1 MRSVVAVLVLFAV
14 FFFGGGA
21 SVAHAHEETA
31 RDGDLE
37 VAIDRARES
46 DPEGFE
52 KKVSLLRSSDALMA
66 LFAGA
71 PDEETIAT
79 YVDFFALN
87 STVEQVEAF
96 LERTEGKH
104 LVVKGTVEDFTVEI
118 VDGPAV
124 STRGSCCACW
134 EAWTASAAYF
144 AGSGLLCAGVS
155 AGGAVISG
163 GVGADSGFVCGGVF
177 LGDREAAEL

>member
-87 STVEQVEAF
+87 STVEQVE
-96 LERTEGKH
+96 L
-104 LVVKGTVEDFTVEI
+104 
-118 VDGPAV
+118 
-124 STRGSCCACW
+124 
-134 EAWTASAAYF
+134 
-144 AGSGLLCAGVS
+144 
-155 AGGAVISG
+155 
-163 GVGADSGFVCGGVF
+163 
-177 LGDREAAEL
+177 